1 METNLTKS
9 RSLFSNRTMISSNS
23 GGFLPIVLA
32 SCLLID
38 CTPSDLVSGD
48 GKTAG
53 AAAGD
58 GAGPTSG
65 SDGTGAP
72 SAIAGWVQDA
82 RIAGASVRKDMT
94 QAEIEQL
101 MTALAAQNVSV
112 IEADF
117 EEGLSRY
124 RSEAEFDLFLEPM
137 RRLAA
142 AAHGHGLK
150 IVLYYASLEVETPNG
165 ETQPHTMAKDHPDWV
180 QVGLGGTPNVVY
192 GGKPSTH
199 WIEPGMED
207 AWMSPNSPYKEVY
220 YHQAAKIAAT
230 GFDGI
235 WVDVPLYAAWNTV
248 RWNDVSPYAAKKFQ
262 ADTGYLAPNKEDWN
276 DLAWRRWIAWRHQQ
290 LRDFLAGVAKATRP
304 QPQSE
309 FTVIVETL
317 PTDYTGSTIW
327 GLEGAD
333 LRSIDGVVSVYEL
346 STLSVNS
353 SMRLSR
359 EDDWISYI
367 SMQKFIKA
375 ASGSRPSWAFA
386 YAQRPDDA
394 TLVAAEALAA
404 RNNVYEL
411 KQPEMST
418 TVDPAYRTNLFG
430 WIKANQGPLF
440 DSRPA
445 ARVALLYSQASRD
458 YVDRAAA
465 LGQYVT
471 INAADELWWDND
483 ATASALT
490 LQYVAEFR
498 GLVKLLVHNHIPFD
512 VVVKP
517 ASASELTR
525 YQTVIWPDGEAV
537 SDAEAQL
544 LKSYVSGGGHLI
556 VTGPNPA
563 GWDEYGTPRP
573 DYALSDV
580 LGFKKG
586 SALPSSKLQRSG
598 TGEVHF
604 FSDLLGKRYFM
615 NASDGATA
623 AAPLLQSIRATSE
636 PWLSTSAD
644 RKVHIELSQGEDQ
657 LFLQYVNFIGLTG
670 TFTVVPTSAATAL
683 KIPAGKQ
690 VISVGVTSPG
700 GASTALSP
708 LPYSQTGQDVS
719 FTVPI
724 TEYALVVVS
733 LKDTE
738 QTKK

>member
-1 METNLTKS
+1 MEKS
-9 RSLFSNRTMISSNS
+9 FTRIRRLFSKNTTIAMNPSV
-23 GGFLPIVLA
+23 FLPIALA
-32 SCLLID
+32 SLILVG
-38 CTPSDLVSGD
+38 CTPADLISDAPHAG
-48 GKTAG
+48 G
-53 AAAGD
+53 AASDD
-58 GAGPTSG
+58 GAAPGPG
-65 SDGTGAP
+65 GTGMP
-72 SAIAGWVQDA
+72 SGFGGWVQNA
-82 RIAGASVRKDMT
+82 RIAGAAVRTDMT

-101 MTALAAQNVSV
+101 MTTLAAQNVSV

-124 RSEAEFDLFLEPM
+124 RTEAEFDQFIEPM

-142 AAHGHGLK
+142 AAHSHGLK
-150 IVLYYASLEVETPNG
+150 IVLYYASLEVMTENG
-165 ETQPHTMAKDHPDWV
+165 ETQLHTMAKDHPDWV
-180 QVGLGGTPNVVY
+180 QVGLGGIPNVVY

-207 AWMSPNSPYKEVY
+207 AWMSPNSPYKDVY
-220 YHQAAKIAAT
+220 YHRATKVAST

-235 WVDVPLYAAWNTV
+235 WVDVPLYAAWNNV
-248 RWNDVSPYAAKKFQ
+248 RWNDISSFAAKKFQ
-262 ADTGYLAPNKEDWN
+262 ADTGYLAPKKEDWN
-276 DLAWRRWIAWRHQQ
+276 DPAWRRWIAWRHQQ
-290 LRDFLAGVAKATRP
+290 LREFIAGVAKATRP

-309 FTVIVETL
+309 FAVIVETL

-333 LRSIDGVVSVYEL
+333 LRSIDGVYSVYEL

-375 ASGSRPSWAFA
+375 ASGSKPSWAFA
-386 YAQRPDDA
+386 YAQSPNDA
-394 TLVAAEALAA
+394 TLVAAETLAA
-404 RNNVYEL
+404 RNNVFEL
-411 KQPEMST
+411 KQPEMT
-418 TVDPAYRTNLFG
+418 ITVDPTYRKDLFG
-430 WIKANQGPLF
+430 WIRSNEAHLLNSQ
-440 DSRPA
+440 PA
-445 ARVALLYSQASRD
+445 ARVALLYSPASRD

-471 INAADELWWDND
+471 VNSSDVLWWDD
-483 ATASALT
+483 SASESAYA

-517 ASASELTR
+517 ASASELAR

-556 VTGPNPA
+556 VTGPNPG
-563 GWDEYGTPRP
+563 GWDEYGSPRP

-586 SALPSSKLQRSG
+586 SQLPSAKLQASG
-598 TGEVHF
+598 TGDVHF
-604 FSDLLGKRYFM
+604 FSELLGKKYFV
-615 NASDGATA
+615 NASDGSAAGAT
-623 AAPLLQSIRATSE
+623 LLQAVRTTTA
-636 PWLSTSAD
+636 PWLTTSAD
-644 RKVHIELSQGEDQ
+644 RKVHMELSQGDNK
-657 LFLQYVNFIGLTG
+657 LLLQVVNFIGLTG
-670 TFTVVPTSAATAL
+670 TFNVVPTSAAVVL

-690 VISVGVTSPG
+690 VTSVGVTSPG
-700 GASTALSP
+700 GASPALSP
-708 LPYSQTGQDVS
+708 LPYTQTGQDLS
-719 FTVPI
+719 FTVPV

-733 LKDTE
+733 LKDAA
-738 QTKK
+738 K